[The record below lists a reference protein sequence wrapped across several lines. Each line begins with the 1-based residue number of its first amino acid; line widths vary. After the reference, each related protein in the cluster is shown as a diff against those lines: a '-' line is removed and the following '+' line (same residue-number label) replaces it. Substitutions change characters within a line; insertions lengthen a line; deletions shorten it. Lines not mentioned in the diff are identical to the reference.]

1 MSAPPFRH
9 LLSAPAPGSARAGAA
24 AWESAFEAC
33 YVDLCEYVLRLVG
46 SAEAAEDIVHDLF
59 LQLWHTRGVRDQDRL
74 SRPYLYAAARNRAL
88 KYLRHRRVVAAWTE
102 RASHEEPPVADSP
115 EDECL
120 RRELGD
126 AVERAIAA
134 LPGRCREIFVLRRRD
149 QLGYREIAMRLGVS
163 LGRVTSPGRGTSGPP
178 AAGCSGRAAVARHRG
193 LPRFSCTHKRR
204 IGPCHV
210 AGERRR
216 CGPRGSPRRSRSWSP
231 APPSGRTVRRP
242 HRHASTRP
250 RPGSGRRSR
259 CLTARA
265 CCSASARD
273 SWCRVTTAAS
283 CAPWSSKAKRTSSY
297 GTIRRAPSSFAP
309 HMVRPRI
316 LAPSSTFVPTERS
329 GPCRSSWPPVGWR
342 CGARRRP
349 IPC

>member
-46 SAEAAEDIVHDLF
+46 SAEAAEDVVHDLF

-88 KYLRHRRVVAAWTE
+88 KYLRHRRVVAAWIE

-126 AVERAIAA
+126 AVERAIAT

-163 LGRVTSPGRGTSGPP
+163 
-178 AAGCSGRAAVARHRG
+178 
-193 LPRFSCTHKRR
+193 
-204 IGPCHV
+204 
-210 AGERRR
+210 
-216 CGPRGSPRRSRSWSP
+216 RSEEHTLNSS
-231 APPSGRTVRRP
+231 
-242 HRHASTRP
+242 H
-250 RPGSGRRSR
+250 
-259 CLTARA
+259 
-265 CCSASARD
+265 
-273 SWCRVTTAAS
+273 VTTS
-283 CAPWSSKAKRTSSY
+283 RM
-297 GTIRRAPSSFAP
+297 PSSA
-309 HMVRPRI
+309 
-316 LAPSSTFVPTERS
+316 
-329 GPCRSSWPPVGWR
+329 
-342 CGARRRP
+342 
-349 IPC
+349 

>member
-88 KYLRHRRVVAAWTE
+88 KYLRHRRVVAAWIE

-126 AVERAIAA
+126 AVERAIAT
-134 LPGRCREIFVLRRRD
+134 LPGRCREIFLLRRRD

-163 LGRVTSPGRGTSGPP
+163 LGTVKSQMWRATVRLKERLAPHLAPPVTPTS
-178 AAGCSGRAAVARHRG
+178 RHRYR
-193 LPRFSCTHKRR
+193 L
-204 IGPCHV
+204 V
-210 AGERRR
+210 
-216 CGPRGSPRRSRSWSP
+216 
-231 APPSGRTVRRP
+231 
-242 HRHASTRP
+242 
-250 RPGSGRRSR
+250 
-259 CLTARA
+259 
-265 CCSASARD
+265 
-273 SWCRVTTAAS
+273 
-283 CAPWSSKAKRTSSY
+283 
-297 GTIRRAPSSFAP
+297 
-309 HMVRPRI
+309 
-316 LAPSSTFVPTERS
+316 
-329 GPCRSSWPPVGWR
+329 
-342 CGARRRP
+342 
-349 IPC
+349 